1 MGYICVSGGG
11 PALGTPRDVAYTGG
25 IQLLAGAA
33 YVHRFILGK
42 VSRLLRLPTLG
53 LALSLLAGCAATHQP
68 MGPAVQPPRLED
80 QALVTPDGVPLPLRQ
95 WLPPGPP
102 RAAILALHGMNDYS
116 NAFAQPAEY
125 WARQGIATY
134 AYDQRGFGRAPQPGI
149 WSDTET
155 MVADLNAA
163 VDAIHVRLPGVP
175 LYVLGESMGGAV
187 IVAALAQPGPGGK
200 PLARRIDGAILSA
213 PALWGRQT
221 MNAFYRLTL
230 WAAYRTFPGMALEPP
245 AGLKI
250 VPSDNGE
257 MLRALGRD
265 PLVLKRTRID
275 AVSGLVDL
283 MTTAYDDLDRL
294 PHDVPV
300 LVLYGQHEQVLDRK
314 SVSDALARLDAMRA
328 VMPVRQAIYAR
339 GYHML
344 LRDRCAAT
352 VWSDVASWVG
362 ATGAPLPSGADRTAW
377 IEDKDKGQAC
387 LAGAGGE
394 TGSQAGNGLQAPA
407 ATPDEGRFPP
417 VPLPRT
423 DVRLR
428 AGSPAVPP
436 VRAMLRARPG

>member
-1 MGYICVSGGG
+1 M
-11 PALGTPRDVAYTGG
+11 
-25 IQLLAGAA
+25 
-33 YVHRFILGK
+33 HRFILGK
-42 VSRLLRLPTLG
+42 FSRLFRLPALG
-53 LALSLLAGCAATHQP
+53 LALSLLAGCAAMHQP
-68 MGPAVQPPRLED
+68 MGPAGQPPRLED
-80 QALVTPDGVPLPLRQ
+80 QALVTPDGVSLPLRQ
-95 WLPPGPP
+95 WLPPAAP

-125 WARQGIATY
+125 WAQQGIATY
-134 AYDQRGFGRAPQPGI
+134 AYDQRGFGRAPRPGI

-163 VDAIHVRLPGVP
+163 VDAIHARQPGVP
-175 LYVLGESMGGAV
+175 LYLLGESMGGAV
-187 IVAALAQPGPGGK
+187 IVAALAQPRTDGK

-221 MNAFYRLTL
+221 MNVFYRLTL
-230 WAAYRTFPGMALEPP
+230 WAAYQTFPGMALEPP

-250 VPSDNGE
+250 VPSDNDE

-294 PHDVPV
+294 PQDVPM

-314 SVSDALARLDAMRA
+314 SVSDALARLDAVRA
-328 VMPVRQAIYAR
+328 AMPVRQAVYAR

-352 VWSDVASWVG
+352 VWNDVASWVD
-362 ATGAPLPSGADRTAW
+362 ATAAPLPSGADRTAW
-377 IEDKDKGQAC
+377 IEEKGEGQAC
-387 LAGAGGE
+387 PAGGGGE
-394 TGSQAGNGLQAPA
+394 AGSQAGNGLDAPV
-407 ATPDEGRFPP
+407 ATPQQGRFPP
-417 VPLPRT
+417 VPLP
-423 DVRLR
+423 
-428 AGSPAVPP
+428 
-436 VRAMLRARPG
+436 ARD